1 VRFRWPLRCG
11 PCCPAKLNRI
21 ELLRCACI
29 AARYCRS
36 VRRENCKCAARGD
49 EPRGTTWPELETT
62 RRTIPRGRLP
72 HGSKCEIL
80 AASECF
86 QLFPQGTK
94 SLRSSPLRGS
104 KSREA
109 GGRSRGQRWAAWQGQ
124 HDQLMCCRRAT
135 HDQEQQG
142 SSAGRHPDAAS
153 HSTPP
158 QNAMTKLS

>member
-80 AASECF
+80 AASDVFRC
-86 QLFPQGTK
+86 
-94 SLRSSPLRGS
+94 SP
-104 KSREA
+104 KA
-109 GGRSRGQRWAAWQGQ
+109 RSRCAPARCAGA
-124 HDQLMCCRRAT
+124 RA
-135 HDQEQQG
+135 ERPA
-142 SSAGRHPDAAS
+142 AGREDSDGRRGKVNTISSCVVGVQRMIKNSKDHLRAGTLMRRVTRPRPI
-153 HSTPP
+153 T
-158 QNAMTKLS
+158 Q

>member
-36 VRRENCKCAARGD
+36 VRRENCKCAARGMSRA
-49 EPRGTTWPELETT
+49 ERHGPELETT

-80 AASECF
+80 AASKCF
-86 QLFPQGTK
+86 PLFPQETFDSASRTLLLAIACGCAGPEICNFSQCRCSPCGRKGRPKLTSYACL
-94 SLRSSPLRGS
+94 SLDD
-104 KSREA
+104 
-109 GGRSRGQRWAAWQGQ
+109 QR
-124 HDQLMCCRRAT
+124 RP
-135 HDQEQQG
+135 QEF
-142 SSAGRHPDAAS
+142 AHRD
-153 HSTPP
+153 
-158 QNAMTKLS
+158 